1 MPPAEVKNEMPAPA
15 PDAPAYP
22 YGSAPLVPV
31 WQNRTSQCLGAL
43 AILSAVAALYL
54 ASPFSLSMIDE
65 YVLRILF
72 PAGLA
77 FVLAFTPEAVTRVG
91 RIAKVLTVIGLCA
104 ALFSGPYTVAMLG
117 AYPLVLLTAVAFGR
131 NERRNA

>member
-1 MPPAEVKNEMPAPA
+1 MPPAEVSNEVPAAA

-31 WQNRTSQCLGAL
+31 WRNRKAQALGAL
-43 AILSAVAALYL
+43 AILSAFAALYL
-54 ASPFSLSMIDE
+54 AHPLTFSMIDE

-91 RIAKVLTVIGLCA
+91 KIAKVLTIFGLCA
-104 ALFSGPYTVAMLG
+104 SLFSGPYIVAMLG
-117 AYPLVLLTAVAFGR
+117 AYPLILLTAVAFGR
-131 NERRNA
+131 HERQRA

>member
-1 MPPAEVKNEMPAPA
+1 MPPAEVKNELPALA

-31 WQNRTSQCLGAL
+31 WQDRKSQCLGAL
-43 AILSAVAALYL
+43 AILSAFAALYL
-54 ASPFSLSMIDE
+54 ASPLTLSMIDE

-91 RIAKVLTVIGLCA
+91 RIAKVLTVFGLCA
-104 ALFSGPYTVAMLG
+104 SLFAGPYIVVMLG

-131 NERRNA
+131 NERRSA

>member
-1 MPPAEVKNEMPAPA
+1 MPPAEIKNEIPAAA

-31 WQNRTSQCLGAL
+31 WQDRKSQCLGAL
-43 AILSAVAALYL
+43 AILSALAATYL
-54 ASPFSLSMIDE
+54 ANPLTLSMLDE

-91 RIAKVLTVIGLCA
+91 RIAKVLTVLGLCA
-104 ALFSGPYTVAMLG
+104 SLFAGPYIVAMLG

-131 NERRNA
+131 NERRHV